1 MGGFQH
7 RLPTGRHPE
16 GDGGPARWYWCGV
29 SGERYGGST
38 ETGFSDDLPE
48 AEAIE
53 AATGKAV
60 VTEGGYPT
68 ADVVDDGDEDGMPAG
83 AVATSFPSPVN
94 DSLIEPS
101 LPPAAVEARTQ
112 PVTAKPAAG
121 VDEVVVRRAECPGGR
136 RTRRGRRQCESG
148 G

>member
-1 MGGFQH
+1 M
-7 RLPTGRHPE
+7 
-16 GDGGPARWYWCGV
+16 
-29 SGERYGGST
+29 SGERYGGWT

-60 VTEGGYPT
+60 MTEGGYPT

-101 LPPAAVEARTQ
+101 LPSAAVDARSMRGRS
-112 PVTAKPAAG
+112 ADAAG
-121 VDEVVVRRAECPGGR
+121 HGQAGRGGR
-136 RTRRGRRQCESG
+136 
-148 G
+148 

>member
-1 MGGFQH
+1 M
-7 RLPTGRHPE
+7 
-16 GDGGPARWYWCGV
+16 
-29 SGERYGGST
+29 SGERYGGWT

-53 AATGKAV
+53 TATGKAV
-60 VTEGGYPT
+60 MTEGGYPT

-101 LPPAAVEARTQ
+101 LPSAAVEARTRSAT
-112 PVTAKPAAG
+112 VKPAAG
-121 VDEVVVRRAECPGGR
+121 VDEAGVRRAGCRGGR
-136 RTRRGRRQCESG
+136 RTRRGRRRCESG